1 MAFSLVKEYHQHAH
15 TAGSYDFAALQ
26 ELEAS
31 WVPSRGLI
39 LDKSNNVMYNQNIG
53 RTVPALSERGFLMK
67 KRSIALLL
75 IAVIVCSAFA
85 GCGKSPANAEDPTQE
100 GSGGKHIVFA
110 EPTYETFSVEEME
123 LKLPDRFQRQDTD
136 SLIQFVDDNYA
147 VLLMREAFDLYPVL
161 KHMTIEEYGE
171 AILEASD
178 IDADIEMIDGLYCFE
193 YEALALDRTTKYN
206 YFVVLYKSKQAFW
219 VVQFGSVFWNASA
232 MRSEFIKW
240 AKMITFTD

>member
-1 MAFSLVKEYHQHAH
+1 
-15 TAGSYDFAALQ
+15 
-26 ELEAS
+26 
-31 WVPSRGLI
+31 
-39 LDKSNNVMYNQNIG
+39 
-53 RTVPALSERGFLMK
+53 MK
-67 KRSIALLL
+67 IRMFTLLL
-75 IAVIVCSAFA
+75 TVATVFSSFA
-85 GCGKSPANAEDPTQE
+85 GCAAFDAVSGNTSPEEPTE
-100 GSGGKHIVFA
+100 RTISFA
-110 EPTYETFSVEEME
+110 EPTYTTFSVEEME

-193 YEALALDRTTKYN
+193 YEALSLDRTTKYN

-240 AKMITFTD
+240 AKMIIFTD